1 MRGNTR
7 DDAITTTTTTTVAG
21 ATGQPPQRRHRR
33 SASAAPL
40 RQPLL
45 RDAAAATAI
54 SPRRW
59 SCETCRRRK
68 IRCDGVRPACGFCS
82 RRALSTSSDAVAD
95 LPPCVYLGS
104 RIRPDSVASST
115 AASSTTTTAIAVPL
129 LSHVRQAVFASA
141 TILPDGYWSPAVP
154 GMPAPLDE
162 PRLSSVDDDG
172 AVRPGALPSE
182 ELELCALFFNCPFV
196 GVGFIHQRTFYDSLL
211 SRNAAAHPPAML
223 RWGIC
228 AMSSFTQPHLYSR
241 EVSLWY
247 LERARSLAAS
257 DIDDVTTIRVQALL
271 TVCCALAHSGN
282 LLSANLLTSMVTR
295 MAQILVTD
303 EDLPAAND
311 EIVNWVEPILL
322 SGQTPVKSPCS
333 ETIWTSL
340 DPPEKLLSRSSSSSS
355 YDRLDASL
363 QDWQHN
369 LPPDQRADW
378 ATVELPMGDMGA
390 MLHTVGLMEME
401 VTHKGALSR
410 LMRYRIVDTIRKSL
424 DTARLEKIGHR
435 ERPLFDLIRLD
446 VDEQLHV
453 ATWIKYAAATATS
466 IAVIVRRLLTEDQ
479 KVFLHYGPRV
489 MFFSVLEAALSIV
502 LADAI
507 TTTTTP
513 VWQHARTLLAAK
525 SAGTSNPA
533 SPTSREAM
541 DAFIEFFRRLQD
553 LLPATSV
560 LYAIVRPMN
569 VLDPGF
575 LRRLF
580 ALELQLE
587 EMREQSALW
596 DGLSALSLSHPANV
610 ERAAE
615 RQVILSV
622 LEAGAGVGTA
632 AGGPAFSPVP
642 APVPAPAPA
651 PAPMLLASVEWA
663 ERMRLLRDY
672 LREVALTTA
681 VIVLTG
687 TPDALPPPPLS
698 KDRSWPAAAALRANK
713 PADATATGAT
723 TADTNDDGKEFDLLR
738 AFYAAISGEANVQN
752 DAWQPSVRAVA
763 VSEIV
768 SYLLAS

>member
-1 MRGNTR
+1 R
-7 DDAITTTTTTTVAG
+7 DVAATTVTSA
-21 ATGQPPQRRHRR
+21 GQPPQRRHRR
-33 SASAAPL
+33 SASAAPQ

-45 RDAAAATAI
+45 GDAAAAATTI
-54 SPRRW
+54 GPRRW

-68 IRCDGVRPACGFCS
+68 IRCDGVRPTCGYCT
-82 RRALSTSSDAVAD
+82 RRALNTLPDAIAA

-104 RIRPDSVASST
+104 RIRPDSVASAT
-115 AASSTTTTAIAVPL
+115 AASSTTAVADASTPSEFSLPSTARVAVAAAAFGLASPPSLAPAGLFRGAAAPL
-129 LSHVRQAVFASA
+129 LSHEAVFASA
-141 TILPDGYWSPAVP
+141 TSLPDGYWSPMVP
-154 GMPAPLDE
+154 GMPALLDE
-162 PRLSSVDDDG
+162 PRLSSADFDG
-172 AVRPGALPSE
+172 AVRPGALPTE
-182 ELELCALFFNCPFV
+182 ELEL
-196 GVGFIHQRTFYDSLL
+196 Y
-211 SRNAAAHPPAML
+211 ML

-228 AMSSFTQPHLYSR
+228 AMSAFTQPHLYSR

-271 TVCCALAHSGN
+271 T
-282 LLSANLLTSMVTR
+282 
-295 MAQILVTD
+295 AQILVTD
-303 EDLPAAND
+303 EDLPAANNGK
-311 EIVNWVEPILL
+311 IVDWVEPILP

-340 DPPEKLLSRSSSSSS
+340 DPPETLVSRSSSSSS

-369 LPPDQRADW
+369 LPPNQRADW
-378 ATVELPMGDMGA
+378 ATVALPMGDMGA

-424 DTARLEKIGHR
+424 VTARLEKIGHL

-466 IAVIVRRLLTEDQ
+466 IAVIVRRLLMEDQ
-479 KVFLHYGPRV
+479 SVFVHYGPRV
-489 MFFSVLEAALSIV
+489 IFFSVLEAALSIA

-533 SPTSREAM
+533 SPTFREAM
-541 DAFIEFFRRLQD
+541 DAFVEFFRRLQD
-553 LLPATSV
+553 LLPATRV
-560 LYAIVRPMN
+560 LYAIAYRMSVQD
-569 VLDPGF
+569 LGF

-580 ALELQLE
+580 AMELRLE

-596 DGLSALSLSHPANV
+596 DGLSTLSLSHPANV

-615 RQVILSV
+615 RQMILSA
-622 LEAGAGVGTA
+622 LEAGGGVGAA
-632 AGGPAFSPVP
+632 AGSPAFAPVP
-642 APVPAPAPA
+642 APVPEPAPA
-651 PAPMLLASVEWA
+651 PAPVLLASVEWA
-663 ERMRLLRDY
+663 ERMGLVRDY
-672 LREVALTTA
+672 VREVALTTA

-698 KDRSWPAAAALRANK
+698 KDRSWPAAAALRTNK
-713 PADATATGAT
+713 PADATATGAP
-723 TADTNDDGKEFDLLR
+723 TNDDDKEFDLLR
-738 AFYAAISGEANVQN
+738 ALYASISAGANVQN
-752 DAWQPSVRAVA
+752 DAWQPSSVRAVA
-763 VSEIV
+763 VSEVV